1 MRLSRAAAYALQA
14 VVYLARQEGG
24 AASVPSHVIA
34 GERKI
39 PERYLLKVLKPLVSA
54 QVLLSIRGPNGGY
67 RLARPT
73 GTITM
78 LEVVE
83 AVDGPLRG
91 GAPPRPQGPDAG
103 LLRRLDQV
111 CRQLAEQARK
121 ALARVKVSDL
131 AAG

>member
-1 MRLSRAAAYALQA
+1 MRHSRTAAYAFQA
-14 VVYLARQEGG
+14 LVYLARQEGG
-24 AASVPSHVIA
+24 AAPVASHVMA
-34 GERKI
+34 AERKV

-54 QVLLSIRGPNGGY
+54 QILLSVKGPSGGY
-67 RLARPT
+67 RLARPA

-78 LEVVE
+78 LEVIE
-83 AVDGPLRG
+83 AVDGPIRG
-91 GAPPRPQGPDAG
+91 GISLSPGGPDAG

-111 CRQLAEQARK
+111 CRRLAEQTRK